1 MASNRLAMGRG
12 YILWVCTNPGKHR
25 SNWMHTSGLI
35 SENGEG
41 SFAFG
46 DPDGEGAIE
55 LLQQFSQYRLPIRE
69 PVDQLMENMKS

>member
-1 MASNRLAMGRG
+1 MQ
-12 YILWVCTNPGKHR
+12 
-25 SNWMHTSGLI
+25 TSGLI

-41 SFAFG
+41 SSAFG
-46 DPDGEGAIE
+46 GPDGEGAIE